1 MSSAVE
7 INEPRKALAALE
19 LFSTCASL
27 TDEHS
32 CYPYFHS
39 FFCGKSVHRFIG
51 LLVSVGVYVH
61 VHVCYIFAVDVHAT
75 CLGGSTTFLH
85 AM

>member
-1 MSSAVE
+1 MSSAV
-7 INEPRKALAALE
+7 PKKALTALE
-19 LFSTCASL
+19 LFATCASL

-39 FFCGKSVHRFIG
+39 FFSGKSVHS

-61 VHVCYIFAVDVHAT
+61 VHVCYIFVVDVHAT